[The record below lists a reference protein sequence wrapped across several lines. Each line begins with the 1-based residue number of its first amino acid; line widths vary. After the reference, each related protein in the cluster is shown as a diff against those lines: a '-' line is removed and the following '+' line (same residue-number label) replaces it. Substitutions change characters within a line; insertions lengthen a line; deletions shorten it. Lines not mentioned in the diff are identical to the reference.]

1 MKFCNKRS
9 VICILIVLL
18 ILFVPIISYSKS
30 SFTGTVNPNKYKPS
44 VGDVKNAG
52 KLQSKAE
59 VIVSAVRTVGV
70 VVAVASLSVIGI
82 KYMLGSVEEKAEY
95 KQTMIPY
102 FIGIALVVA
111 VTVIPSIIFNFSK
124 SVNK

>member
-9 VICILIVLL
+9 IICIFIVLL

-30 SFTGTVNPNKYKPS
+30 TFTGTVNPNTYKPS
-44 VGDVKNAG
+44 VNDVKNAG

-59 VIVSAVRTVGV
+59 VIVSAVRIFGV
-70 VVAVASLSVIGI
+70 IVAVISLSVIGI
-82 KYMLGSVEEKAEY
+82 RYMLGSTEEKAEY

>member
-1 MKFCNKRS
+1 
-9 VICILIVLL
+9 
-18 ILFVPIISYSKS
+18 
-30 SFTGTVNPNKYKPS
+30 
-44 VGDVKNAG
+44 
-52 KLQSKAE
+52 
-59 VIVSAVRTVGV
+59 
-70 VVAVASLSVIGI
+70 
-82 KYMLGSVEEKAEY
+82 MLGSTEEKAEY